1 MTSLQRSHHTNHL
14 LAALAA
20 GTLIV
25 LGAGCGS
32 SSNGES
38 SATTAQPAVAT
49 TAPAASSAEL
59 SEAEW
64 REQANAICA
73 ETAPAIGEAFGAMDP
88 TSPTPDQIENVVS
101 TLVSVNRDTEARI
114 DALAEP
120 TALTDQVKALLDA
133 NEQATAAIEQQGPAA
148 LDTVD
153 QLFAP
158 VNELATEL
166 GLDACA

>member
-1 MTSLQRSHHTNHL
+1 M
-14 LAALAA
+14 
-20 GTLIV
+20 
-25 LGAGCGS
+25 
-32 SSNGES
+32 
-38 SATTAQPAVAT
+38 
-49 TAPAASSAEL
+49 
-59 SEAEW
+59 
-64 REQANAICA
+64 
-73 ETAPAIGEAFGAMDP
+73 
-88 TSPTPDQIENVVS
+88 S

>member
-1 MTSLQRSHHTNHL
+1 MTSLQRSHHINPL
-14 LAALAA
+14 LVAVAASALALL
-20 GTLIV
+20 GT
-25 LGAGCGS
+25 GCDS
-32 SSNGES
+32 SSDAES
-38 SATTAQPAVAT
+38 SATTAKPTAT
-49 TAPAASSAEL
+49 TAAQAGSSDEL

>member
-38 SATTAQPAVAT
+38 SATTAEATATT
-49 TAPAASSAEL
+49 TAPAASSDEL